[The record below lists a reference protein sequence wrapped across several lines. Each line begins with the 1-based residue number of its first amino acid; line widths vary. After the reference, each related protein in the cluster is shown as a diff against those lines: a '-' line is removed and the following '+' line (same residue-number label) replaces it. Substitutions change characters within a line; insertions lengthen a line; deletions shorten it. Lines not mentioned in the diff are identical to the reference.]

1 MGREPVPAVDGPGGE
16 QSRPPAA
23 VAVETVVRLLAPD
36 ASGVP
41 VLCGLHYD
49 PGDPYAVQVRF
60 FLDRRRREAVSWSF
74 ARELLAAGLHEP
86 SGLGDVRVW
95 PWRTAQGDAVA
106 LALSSP
112 DGQALLEAPRATVAA
127 FLDDTYAQVPP
138 GRESDRLD
146 IDADAWLSGQ
156 LLPEPP
162 DQADPDLD
170 QDGR

>member
-1 MGREPVPAVDGPGGE
+1 MDREPVPAVDGPGGE
-16 QSRPPAA
+16 KSRQPAA

-36 ASGVP
+36 ATGVP
-41 VLCGLHYD
+41 VHCGLHYD
-49 PGDPYAVQVRF
+49 PHDPYAVHVRF
-60 FLDRRRREAVSWSF
+60 FLDRRRQEAISWSF

-86 SGLGDVRVW
+86 SGLGDVRIW
-95 PWRTAQGDAVA
+95 PWRTTQGDAVA

-127 FLDDTYAQVPP
+127 FLDDTYTLVPR

-146 IDADAWLSGQ
+146 LDADAWLTGQ
-156 LLPEPP
+156 LLPELP

>member
-16 QSRPPAA
+16 ESRQPAG

-41 VLCGLHYD
+41 VRCGLHYD

-60 FLDRRRREAVSWSF
+60 FLDRRRREAVLWSF

-95 PWRTAQGDAVA
+95 PWRTTQGDAVA

-127 FLDDTYAQVPP
+127 FLEDTYAQVPR
-138 GRESDRLD
+138 GRESERLD

-156 LLPEPP
+156 LLPEP